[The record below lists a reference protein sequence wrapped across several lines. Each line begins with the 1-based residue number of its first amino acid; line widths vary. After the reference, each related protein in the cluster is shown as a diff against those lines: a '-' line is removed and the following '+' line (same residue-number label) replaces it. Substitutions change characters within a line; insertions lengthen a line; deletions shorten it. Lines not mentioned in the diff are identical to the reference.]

1 MRRVG
6 FENTWGR
13 GIRTKLCGSLLVVC
27 TALIVGTAPP
37 SFAQGNVSVAADTP
51 GAAGGNIPPNGE
63 ISPTGE
69 YKEGLAV
76 GRGCFIR
83 ASLLVASTTAI
94 LIKRQQAP
102 TRIPVGARA
111 WLRA

>member
-6 FENTWGR
+6 FGNTRGR

-69 YKEGLAV
+69 YKEGVAV
-76 GRGCFIR
+76 GRVDALSSHLCWWR
-83 ASLLVASTTAI
+83 L
-94 LIKRQQAP
+94 QQQF
-102 TRIPVGARA
+102 
-111 WLRA
+111 